1 MKTQGKDGDKSIK
14 PDANKEMQEEMVG
27 ILTAISIV
35 SKRLASRLLKNMER
49 KETSSYQSDEM
60 DEMTDLCVEYCLGL
74 IEKAKENCQDL
85 QVLIEQNIN
94 NEEASQCSLRK

>member
-1 MKTQGKDGDKSIK
+1 MKPQGKEADKQMK

-49 KETSSYQSDEM
+49 KEPEH
-60 DEMTDLCVEYCLGL
+60 E
-74 IEKAKENCQDL
+74 
-85 QVLIEQNIN
+85 
-94 NEEASQCSLRK
+94 